1 MASNFYKI
9 GPKHIKI
16 GFPTLY
22 LSLSLLPSAAHVP
35 SLLCPSGTNFIK
47 SGVGTKF
54 IAIVSGNKYTS
65 LMNRRVGLSHPAPQ
79 IFEDY
84 SNANDLRAKICEIFL
99 VKVEQCSMNI
109 PSIPG
114 PCLLAWSWVNFDDST
129 QRGFSDEI
137 ISQLISSVWKAIF
150 KSNP

>member
-1 MASNFYKI
+1 MILLWAGKVHALCESQTTNFYFWRLAKNLINDLFNVFLAIFKLAFISFQIYGVQLYKI

-22 LSLSLLPSAAHVP
+22 LSLSFLPSAAHVP

-54 IAIVSGNKYTS
+54 IAIVSGNKYSS

-84 SNANDLRAKICEIFL
+84 SNANDLRVKICEISF
-99 VKVEQCSMNI
+99 
-109 PSIPG
+109 
-114 PCLLAWSWVNFDDST
+114 
-129 QRGFSDEI
+129 R
-137 ISQLISSVWKAIF
+137 
-150 KSNP
+150 

>member
-22 LSLSLLPSAAHVP
+22 LSLSLLPAAAHVP
-35 SLLCPSGTNFIK
+35 SQLCPSGTNFIK

-54 IAIVSGNKYTS
+54 IAIVLGNKYTS
-65 LMNRRVGLSHPAPQ
+65 LMNRHVGLSHPAPQ

-84 SNANDLRAKICEIFL
+84 SNDPRAKICEIFFF
-99 VKVEQCSMNI
+99 
-109 PSIPG
+109 G
-114 PCLLAWSWVNFDDST
+114 
-129 QRGFSDEI
+129 
-137 ISQLISSVWKAIF
+137 
-150 KSNP
+150 KS

>member
-22 LSLSLLPSAAHVP
+22 LSLSLLPAAAHVP
-35 SLLCPSGTNFIK
+35 SQLCPSGTNFIK

-54 IAIVSGNKYTS
+54 IAIVLGNKYTS
-65 LMNRRVGLSHPAPQ
+65 LMNRHVGLSHPAPQ

-84 SNANDLRAKICEIFL
+84 SNAPSDQRAQIYVRFFF
-99 VKVEQCSMNI
+99 
-109 PSIPG
+109 G
-114 PCLLAWSWVNFDDST
+114 
-129 QRGFSDEI
+129 
-137 ISQLISSVWKAIF
+137 
-150 KSNP
+150 KS

>member
-22 LSLSLLPSAAHVP
+22 LSLSAAHVP
-35 SLLCPSGTNFIK
+35 SQLCPSGTNFIK

-54 IAIVSGNKYTS
+54 IAIVLGNKYTS
-65 LMNRRVGLSHPAPQ
+65 LMNRHVGLSHPAPQ

-84 SNANDLRAKICEIFL
+84 TNDPRDVRFFS

-114 PCLLAWSWVNFDDST
+114 PCLLAWS
-129 QRGFSDEI
+129 
-137 ISQLISSVWKAIF
+137 
-150 KSNP
+150 